1 MNYEQVELLERLAA
15 EYTLGT
21 LRGRARRRFERL
33 CVGSAAARSAVYR
46 WEDHWSALSRTVPP
60 VEPSRQVWA
69 AVSRRLFGDDPGAVA
84 APPRVRRWRAWQ
96 LAAAAGLVAVALIV
110 GLIVRQPAP
119 PALQTLAVLGTDTAH
134 PVWRLERRLPLTA
147 LTIEVVGTVPEAVGK
162 SYELWA
168 LPRGGGA
175 PISLGLLPT
184 GGRAERTLS
193 EPQRLALLAADKV
206 AVSVEPLGGSP
217 TGSPTGPIVIVT
229 NVSAAG

>member
-1 MNYEQVELLERLAA
+1 MNYEQAELLDPLAA

-33 CVGSAAARSAVYR
+33 CLESAAARSAVYR
-46 WEDHWSALSRTVPP
+46 WEDHWSALSRGVPP
-60 VEPSRQVWA
+60 VEPSPQVWA
-69 AVSRRLFGDDPGAVA
+69 AVSRRLFGDDTA
-84 APPRVRRWRAWQ
+84 AGTAPRVRRWRIWQ
-96 LAAAAGLVAVALIV
+96 LAAAASLVAVALII
-110 GLIVRQPAP
+110 GLVVRELAP
-119 PALQTLAVLGTDTAH
+119 PPLQTLAVLSTDTAH

-147 LTIEVVGTVPEAVGK
+147 LTIEVIGRVPPATGK

-175 PISLGLLPT
+175 PISLGLLPA

-193 EPQRLALLAADKV
+193 EPQRLAVLAADKV
-206 AVSVEPLGGSP
+206 AVSVEPAGGSP

-229 NVSAAG
+229 QVSAAG

>member
-1 MNYEQVELLERLAA
+1 MNYEQAELLDRLAA

-33 CVGSAAARSAVYR
+33 CEQSAAARSAVYR

-60 VEPSRQVWA
+60 VEPSPQVWA
-69 AVSRRLFGDDPGAVA
+69 AVSRRLFGAHA
-84 APPRVRRWRAWQ
+84 AAGPAPRVRRRRAWQ

-110 GLIVRQPAP
+110 GLIMRQPAP
-119 PALQTLAVLGTDTAH
+119 PLQTLAVLSTDTAH

-147 LTIEVVGTVPEAVGK
+147 LTIEVVGTVPPAAGK

-168 LPRGGGA
+168 LPHGGA
-175 PISLGLLPT
+175 PVSLGLLPAS
-184 GGRAERTLS
+184 GRAERTLS

-206 AVSVEPLGGSP
+206 AVSVEPAGGSP
-217 TGSPTGPIVIVT
+217 SGSPTGPIVIVT
-229 NVSAAG
+229 NVPAAG